1 MDRGK
6 ARNEGIKVAKG
17 KYVMF
22 LDSDDY
28 IEKNN
33 LQEVINQY
41 LKNEKYDVLYYDFE
55 LVADNGMILKKYNL
69 QKFAK
74 CSKEDLIKNTIS
86 WNLPWGQF
94 KIVKKD
100 IIIDNNIYFEEEI
113 STCEELF
120 FTIRILQ
127 EATKVFFYNNVI
139 YKYLKRND
147 SISRKINILENKQSV
162 DLVVK
167 KLKENLDI
175 RKYEKVIENYHIIS
189 KLHILK
195 YLALNREY
203 KLFKNICIDVRKE
216 CKNVNYKYMAK
227 RYKKLIYIINC
238 HLDYLI
244 YYMMRS
250 YFKEKV

>member
-147 SISRKINILENKQSV
+147 SISR
-162 DLVVK
+162 
-167 KLKENLDI
+167 
-175 RKYEKVIENYHIIS
+175 
-189 KLHILK
+189 
-195 YLALNREY
+195 
-203 KLFKNICIDVRKE
+203 
-216 CKNVNYKYMAK
+216 
-227 RYKKLIYIINC
+227 LIY
-238 HLDYLI
+238 
-244 YYMMRS
+244 
-250 YFKEKV
+250 